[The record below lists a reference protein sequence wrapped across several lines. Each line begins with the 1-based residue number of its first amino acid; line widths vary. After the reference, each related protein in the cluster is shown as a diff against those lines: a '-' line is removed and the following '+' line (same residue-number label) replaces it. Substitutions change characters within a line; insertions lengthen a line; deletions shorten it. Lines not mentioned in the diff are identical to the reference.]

1 MTKTWA
7 VFLQS
12 KKCAAHLDALPVNV
26 NGNHKMTFDDKKL
39 QELKAKYG
47 ESHGGEL
54 FDPKFSKVASKIFSK
69 SGTRVAPYAGMPTLL
84 AAPHMPVDND
94 EPDFGNL
101 QVALLGVPM
110 DLGVTNRTGSRFG
123 PRALR
128 AIERIG
134 PYNHV
139 LNCAPVHD
147 LRVADIGD
155 VAFRSRYRLE
165 MSHDDIEKRLNQIVD
180 AGVLPLSVGGD
191 HSITHPILK
200 AVGKN
205 RPVGMIHIDAH
216 CDTGGAYDLTKFH
229 HGGPFRNAVL
239 DGVLDPTRTIQI
251 GIRGSSEY
259 LWEFSY
265 ESGMTVIHAEDVT
278 GLGIPAIIEKV
289 KAIIGDGPTYLSFDI
304 DSLDP
309 SFAPGTGTP
318 EIGGLTTRE
327 VLELVRGLKGMNI
340 VGGDVVEVAP
350 QYDATTNTAQ
360 AGAQMLFEILSLMVF
375 SPSVKS

>member
-1 MTKTWA
+1 MD
-7 VFLQS
+7 FNRS
-12 KKCAAHLDALPVNV
+12 KLDALR
-26 NGNHKMTFDDKKL
+26 
-39 QELKAKYG
+39 AKYG

-54 FDPKFSKVASKIFSK
+54 FDPKFRRVADKIFTK
-69 SGTRVAPYAGMPTLL
+69 SGTRVAPYSGIPTFL
-84 AAPHMPVDND
+84 AAPYREIAAEN
-94 EPDFGNL
+94 PDFGDL
-101 QVALLGVPM
+101 QVAMIGVPM

-123 PRALR
+123 PRAVR

-139 LNCAPVHD
+139 LDCAPTYE
-147 LRVADIGD
+147 LKVADIGD
-155 VAFRSRYRLE
+155 VPFRSRYRLE
-165 MSHDDIEKRLNQIVD
+165 LSHEDIEKRLGQVVE
-180 AGVLPLSVGGD
+180 AGVIPLSVGGD

-200 AVGKN
+200 AVGRK

-265 ESGMTVIHAEDVT
+265 ESGMTVIHAEEIS
-278 GLGIPAIIEKV
+278 GMGIPAVIEKAR
-289 KAIIGDGPTYLSFDI
+289 KIAGDGPTYLSFDI

-309 SFAPGTGTP
+309 AFAPGTGTP

-327 VLELVRGLKGMNI
+327 ALEILRGLKGLNL

-350 QYDATTNTAQ
+350 QYDATTNTAH
-360 AGAQMLFEILSLMVF
+360 AGAQMLFEILSLMAF
-375 SPSVKS
+375 SPSVKGKTA